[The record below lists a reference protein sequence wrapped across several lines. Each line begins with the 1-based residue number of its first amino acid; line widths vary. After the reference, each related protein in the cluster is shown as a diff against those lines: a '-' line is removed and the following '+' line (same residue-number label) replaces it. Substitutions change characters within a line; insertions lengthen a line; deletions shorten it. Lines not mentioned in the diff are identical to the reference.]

1 VTREASRSDNVLTDE
16 RSSPLLTPGHWCT
29 GGTVR
34 MVLCDPAFR
43 VLAAGHYLRI
53 RPPSSDC
60 GLCLSKRNN
69 IRLSVIWVEFEVPS
83 PIR

>member
-1 VTREASRSDNVLTDE
+1 
-16 RSSPLLTPGHWCT
+16 
-29 GGTVR
+29 

-53 RPPSSDC
+53 RPPSFRR
-60 GLCLSKRNN
+60 GLCPSKRNN